1 MARNAIEYTQH
12 DRTEVVKM
20 KNNMQGIVRQAQKMQ
35 NQISK
40 VQAGFANKK
49 VEASTGGGVVTAVV
63 SGEQK
68 LLDIKID
75 ASVVDPA
82 DVEVLQE
89 MIVGAVNQAMESAE
103 KMVNSEIEKVT
114 GGFNIPGLF

>member
-1 MARNAIEYTQH
+1 
-12 DRTEVVKM
+12 M

-35 NQISK
+35 NQIAK
-40 VQAGFANKK
+40 VQSTFADKK

-68 LLDIKID
+68 LLDVKID
-75 ASVVDPA
+75 PSIVDPS
-82 DVEVLQE
+82 DVELLQE

>member
-1 MARNAIEYTQH
+1 
-12 DRTEVVKM
+12 M

-35 NQISK
+35 NQIAK

-68 LLDIKID
+68 LLDIRID
-75 ASVVDPA
+75 ASVVDPE

-89 MIVGAVNQAMESAE
+89 MIVGAVNQAMESAD

>member
-1 MARNAIEYTQH
+1 
-12 DRTEVVKM
+12 M

-35 NQISK
+35 NQIAK
-40 VQAGFANKK
+40 VQSGFANKK

-75 ASVVDPA
+75 RSVVDPD

-89 MIVGAVNQAMESAE
+89 MIVGAINQAMESAE